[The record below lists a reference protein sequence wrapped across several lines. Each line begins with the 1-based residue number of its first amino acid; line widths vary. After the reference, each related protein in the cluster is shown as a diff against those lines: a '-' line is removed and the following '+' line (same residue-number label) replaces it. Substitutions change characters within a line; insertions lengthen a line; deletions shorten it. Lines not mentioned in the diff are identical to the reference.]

1 VDAPDGKPTPGLDIP
16 SPERLVS
23 LRLGFEGLVRLLE
36 RLTSEAV
43 RVGEQGPPTSEGL
56 RFHHDPSLSFH
67 TGDVVALTLS
77 NSAADPE
84 SEVAP
89 SHPVYHVTSS
99 FLGLSGSVS
108 PLPAYF
114 AEELVFEDADNPVRR
129 DFLDLFHHRFLS
141 LFFRSVVRYRLS
153 AEHTAELKDS
163 WSRRAFALL
172 GIDTYQCP
180 PPGKLGS
187 ARLLQ
192 FAPLLAHKSRGP
204 RALEVGL
211 QVALEEHLNNGA
223 GVRVEECFGRWT
235 EVDAPSWTRLGKACT
250 TLGQDL
256 LLGRRIFDRAGSFA
270 VHVGPVT
277 WRVYER
283 FREGGDLLGLVEEL
297 VGWLVRDPLDY
308 TLVITLLPREAPGL
322 QLTAAG
328 TSRLGRNA
336 WLLTR
341 AEETVLVVDP
351 RRASA

>member
-1 VDAPDGKPTPGLDIP
+1 VDAPDRQPAAGLATP

-23 LRLGFEGLVRLLE
+23 LRLGFEALVRLLE
-36 RLTSEAV
+36 RLTSDAV

-67 TGDVVALTLS
+67 ASDVVALTVIP
-77 NSAADPE
+77 SAPDPE
-84 SEVAP
+84 NVLAP
-89 SHPVYHVTSS
+89 THPVYHVTSA

-108 PLPAYF
+108 PLPGYF

-129 DFLDLFHHRFLS
+129 DFLDLFHHRLLS

-153 AEHTAELKDS
+153 AEHTAELKDA

-172 GIDTYQCP
+172 GLDVYQEP
-180 PPGKLGS
+180 PPGKLGPLK
-187 ARLLQ
+187 LLQ

-211 QVALEEHLNNGA
+211 QVALEEHLSGA
-223 GVRVEECFGRWT
+223 EVRVQEYAGRWT
-235 EVDAPSWTRLGKACT
+235 AVDASSWTRLGQKCT
-250 TLGQDL
+250 TLGQDV

-270 VHVGPVT
+270 VHIGPAT

-283 FREGGDLLGLVEEL
+283 LRPGGDLLGLVDEL

-308 TLVITLLPREAPGL
+308 TLVVTLLPREPPGL
-322 QLTAAG
+322 RLAAPA
-328 TSRLGRNA
+328 TSQLGRNT
-336 WLLTR
+336 WLL
-341 AEETVLVVDP
+341 APADETVLVVDP
-351 RRASA
+351 RSAAA

>member
-1 VDAPDGKPTPGLDIP
+1 M
-16 SPERLVS
+16 S
-23 LRLGFEGLVRLLE
+23 LRLGFEALVMLLE
-36 RLTSEAV
+36 RLTSDAV

-67 TGDVVALTLS
+67 ASDVVALS
-77 NSAADPE
+77 VGPSASDPE
-84 SEVAP
+84 NVLAP
-89 SHPVYHVTSS
+89 THPVYHVTSS

-129 DFLDLFHHRFLS
+129 DFLDLFHHRLLS

-153 AEHTAELKDS
+153 AEHTAELKDA
-163 WSRRAFALL
+163 WSQRAFALL
-172 GIDTYQCP
+172 GLDVYQLP
-180 PPGKLGS
+180 PPGKLGP

-211 QVALEEHLNNGA
+211 QVALEEPLDGA
-223 GVRVEECFGRWT
+223 QVHVQEYAGRWT
-235 EVDAPSWTRLGKACT
+235 GVDAASWTRLGQKCT
-250 TLGQDL
+250 TLGQDV

-270 VHVGPVT
+270 VHIGPVT

-283 FREGGDLLGLVEEL
+283 LRPGGDLLGVLDEL

-308 TLVITLLPREAPGL
+308 TVVVTLLPREPPGL
-322 QLTAAG
+322 QLAAPG
-328 TSRLGRNA
+328 TSRLGRNT
-336 WLLTR
+336 WLLAP

-351 RRASA
+351 RTASA